1 MRLVE
6 STAGALDNLLG
17 LRSAEQV
24 RVRARAWALVRARSS
39 VTQPQTNPNPSP
51 NPSPKCSPS
60 RDQVIADAQPRL
72 VPPAYRAGTQ
82 LAPRAGE
89 EPRALQ
95 AWVHCWAQMGPG
107 MAELHGYPLWEARLL
122 PG

>member
-17 LRSAEQV
+17 IRSAE
-24 RVRARAWALVRARSS
+24 
-39 VTQPQTNPNPSP
+39 
-51 NPSPKCSPS
+51 
-60 RDQVIADAQPRL
+60 QVIADAQPRL

-89 EPRALQ
+89 APRALQ

>member
-1 MRLVE
+1 M
-6 STAGALDNLLG
+6 
-17 LRSAEQV
+17 
-24 RVRARAWALVRARSS
+24 
-39 VTQPQTNPNPSP
+39 
-51 NPSPKCSPS
+51 
-60 RDQVIADAQPRL
+60 
-72 VPPAYRAGTQ
+72 PPAYRAGTQ

-122 PG
+122 PTRTLTPSSNPYPYP